1 MSKKFAEYSKLDLSN
16 VNKEV
21 LKKWQDGDIFH
32 KSLEIREGHPSFV
45 FYEGPPSANGMPG
58 IHHVIARSIKDIFC
72 RYKTMK
78 GYLTWSTVRRD
89 GIHTACRLSWAWR
102 NPWV

>member
-45 FYEGPPSANGMPG
+45 FYEGPPSAN
-58 IHHVIARSIKDIFC
+58 I
-72 RYKTMK
+72 
-78 GYLTWSTVRRD
+78 LSTVRRD
-89 GIHTACRLSWAWR
+89 GIHTDFQ
-102 NPWV
+102 

>member
-58 IHHVIARSIKDIFC
+58 IHHVIARSIKAVS
-72 RYKTMK
+72 YTH
-78 GYLTWSTVRRD
+78 LTLPTILRV
-89 GIHTACRLSWAWR
+89 
-102 NPWV
+102 

>member
-78 GYLTWSTVRRD
+78 GYLVNRKAALYSATEIFLPIS
-89 GIHTACRLSWAWR
+89 S
-102 NPWV
+102 